1 MEVTPI
7 DIPTATLGW
16 FNGDMLFCT
25 IYSEGLPRS
34 EPINVGQV
42 AILAALSV
50 AVAGSP
56 LGFAQLGGIKLS
68 MYLRILI
75 PVVFSR

>member
-1 MEVTPI
+1 LTFQQPHLVGSMGICYFAPSVQK
-7 DIPTATLGW
+7 
-16 FNGDMLFCT
+16 
-25 IYSEGLPRS
+25 GLPRS
-34 EPINVGQV
+34 EPINLGQV